1 VVSEWFNIGERGKPT
16 GMIVA
21 SSCIGPCI
29 APPLLTAMMVAFG
42 WRWMFIITGA
52 LGIIVAA
59 GWYLMYRNRNEVALT
74 PAEAAFIDEGSDK
87 QTDQP

>member
-1 VVSEWFNIGERGKPT
+1 
-16 GMIVA
+16 
-21 SSCIGPCI
+21 
-29 APPLLTAMMVAFG
+29 MVAFG

-87 QTDQP
+87 QTDQPLTVKEWKSLFAHRTAWELF